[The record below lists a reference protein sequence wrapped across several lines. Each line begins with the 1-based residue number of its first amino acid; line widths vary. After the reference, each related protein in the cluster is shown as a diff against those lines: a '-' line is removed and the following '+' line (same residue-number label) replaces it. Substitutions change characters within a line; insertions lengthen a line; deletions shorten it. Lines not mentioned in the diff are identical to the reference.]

1 MRAWYAEHGDAWE
14 RAHAARHPGLRSWA
28 WWRFVAGEHR
38 PRGEDEVARL
48 LELDALN
55 ESEADALV
63 AAGRAEREAQLAGQV
78 CHIDVPASVRDA
90 NAVLRH
96 RGAPLIDADV
106 FDCRTP
112 AWRTALKAV
121 KTTASRDR

>member
-1 MRAWYAEHGDAWE
+1 
-14 RAHAARHPGLRSWA
+14 
-28 WWRFVAGEHR
+28 
-38 PRGEDEVARL
+38 L
-48 LELDALN
+48 LELDAM
-55 ESEADALV
+55 SEREMDAV
-63 AAGRAEREAQLAGQV
+63 IARGRQEFEEQSAGRV
-78 CHIDVPASVRDA
+78 CHNDPPGCVREA

-96 RGAPLIDADV
+96 RGAPLIDEDV